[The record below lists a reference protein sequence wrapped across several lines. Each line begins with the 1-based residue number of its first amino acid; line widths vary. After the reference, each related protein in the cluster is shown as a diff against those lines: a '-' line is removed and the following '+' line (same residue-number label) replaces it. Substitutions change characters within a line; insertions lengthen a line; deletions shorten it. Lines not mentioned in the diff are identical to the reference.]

1 MSEHDVARMLDLA
14 IAALGEQEP
23 ERLWPLIV
31 GELLRSVGGEIGVCK
46 TRAWGGHTA
55 EVPFWEPDSGLR
67 EVSVDTRTRKLI
79 MNGYPFRDH
88 YEWSADRTP
97 VTAARAAGAREWR
110 NSVLHS
116 LTRRAFGT
124 QHVLGIPVPDSA
136 AVIRGCLVYRSGT
149 DFTSAQLGYAQRV
162 QPLLIGVE
170 KQAQL
175 LRRWRSATD
184 HLQPAPEA
192 CAAAYDLTPREI
204 TVLTLL
210 GDALSAGSIARR
222 LGISVRTVHKHV
234 ANLYRKLDT
243 RDRMATVLRAQALGI
258 LPPSAHIGA

>member
-14 IAALGEQEP
+14 ITALGEQEP
-23 ERLWPLIV
+23 ERLWPLIIE
-31 GELLRSVGGEIGVCK
+31 ELLRSVGGEIGVCK
-46 TRAWGGHTA
+46 TSDWDGHTA
-55 EVPFWEPDSGLR
+55 EVPFWEPGSGLR
-67 EVSVDTRTRKLI
+67 EVPLDIRTRQLI

-97 VTAARAAGAREWR
+97 VTAAQAAGAREWH
-110 NSVLHS
+110 NSLVGS

-124 QHVLGIPVPDSA
+124 RHVLGIPLPDRA
-136 AVIRGCLVYRSGT
+136 RVIRGCLVYRSGT

-170 KQAQL
+170 KQAHL
-175 LRRWRSATD
+175 LRRWRSATG
-184 HLQPAPEA
+184 HPRPAPDA
-192 CAAAYDLTPREI
+192 CAAAYELTPREI

-210 GDALSAGSIARR
+210 GDALPAVSIARR

-243 RDRMATVLRAQALGI
+243 RDRMATVLRAQALGL
-258 LPPSAHIGA
+258 LPPSAHTRT